1 LQNAAGMKLLMIS
14 ILMARAGI
22 ALADAPGE
30 VATASAAPDA
40 VSTWPGQLTQRPLTL
55 ASGLG
60 ELELDGATTSSD
72 GTMSATFGFAA
83 AYGLTDRLELEAD
96 RHCVVVDGCQTHQ
109 TGVHAKYG
117 VVRSHRFEVAA
128 VAGLE
133 VYDVDPYVR
142 WALRLGA
149 TFELRSGH
157 VALVAAPSVK
167 VALGVADGFEQNSI
181 LLPVA
186 LEYQATPSLA
196 LYARTGID
204 GWMDDGGAPLF
215 AFSSNYAVPVAAG
228 ALINVAPCC
237 DVGVELANLYAA
249 GPGAEAASVSQF
261 TMYGQLWL

>member
-1 LQNAAGMKLLMIS
+1 LQSAPAMTARLSITILTIFAG
-14 ILMARAGI
+14 RAI
-22 ALADAPGE
+22 ADAPGT
-30 VATASAAPDA
+30 ATAVDA
-40 VSTWPGQLTQRPLTL
+40 WPGALTERPLTL

-60 ELELDGATTSSD
+60 ELELDGTSTTSD
-72 GTMSATFGFAA
+72 GAMLATFGVSA
-83 AYGLTDRLELEAD
+83 AYGLSDRLELEAD
-96 RHCVVVDGCQTHQ
+96 RHCVAIEGCASHRS
-109 TGVHAKYG
+109 GVHAKYG
-117 VVRSHRFEVAA
+117 IVRSHTFEAA
-128 VAGLE
+128 VVAGLE

-215 AFSSNYAVPVAAG
+215 AFGSSYAVPLAAG
-228 ALINVAPCC
+228 ALINVAHGC
-237 DVGVELANLYAA
+237 DVGVEVADVFAA
-249 GPGAEAASVSQF
+249 GPGSESPYVQ
-261 TMYGQLWL
+261 QLTGYVQLRY